1 MELCSLLIQK
11 NIILKRP
18 LTVKNLKTK
27 ILFIGIIVSIVISC
41 NNKQNAS
48 KLDGSPFEFQ
58 VNKETEITNTTNKF
72 LKDTTKSL
80 EANYFIEQLDN
91 TKGLSNSSVN
101 TIFQDSENLLWIGT
115 WDGLNRYDG
124 SKFKIFRPELNN
136 ENSLSNQ
143 VILKIGEDNSG
154 QIWILTIHGINRY
167 DKKKNIFHRY
177 YFSRE
182 SDPPLS
188 ESEFNIA
195 FDDSKNVFC
204 AVKDWGIGYFDG
216 NGFQLLNTEN
226 LPKKSV
232 KKMEFAKT
240 GELLVLFENNNLYTL
255 VFETNNDKKII
266 SKIEMASNNITEF
279 GVLPDQKICVISNTG
294 ESSIYSLLNKSKQII
309 NGRDIQ

>member
-1 MELCSLLIQK
+1 M
-11 NIILKRP
+11 
-18 LTVKNLKTK
+18 KTK
-27 ILFIGIIVSIVISC
+27 ILFLVIIAAIFISC
-41 NNKQNAS
+41 NNKQSAS
-48 KLDGSPFEFQ
+48 KFNVVPIIIQEKANGA
-58 VNKETEITNTTNKF
+58 ITKNKF
-72 LKDTTKSL
+72 LKDTSKSL
-80 EANYFIEQLDN
+80 DVNYFIEQLDN

-143 VILKIGEDNSG
+143 VILKIGEDNAG

-167 DKKKNIFHRY
+167 DKKRNIFQRY

-204 AVKDWGIGYFDG
+204 AVKGG
-216 NGFQLLNTEN
+216 T
-226 LPKKSV
+226 
-232 KKMEFAKT
+232 
-240 GELLVLFENNNLYTL
+240 
-255 VFETNNDKKII
+255 I
-266 SKIEMASNNITEF
+266 STFLKY
-279 GVLPDQKICVISNTG
+279 L
-294 ESSIYSLLNKSKQII
+294 
-309 NGRDIQ
+309 